1 MKTARRA
8 GLVITWILG
17 QFAAAAETPPPY
29 PAPGKMIDLGGYRVH
44 LNCTGNDKPT
54 VMIVG
59 AGYSF
64 DWSLVQPA
72 VSAFA
77 RVCTYDP
84 PGTVWSD
91 AGPAPSC
98 DGRVV
103 EIHKMLATA
112 RIQGPLVLVGHSIG
126 AVFARLYAQHYPVDV
141 AGMVLIDH
149 AGAYRFA
156 PGDSPLPP
164 APGRSSAV
172 VSGEGS
178 LARLPAFAQDMHRW
192 IDSQSGSRAASNI
205 PLFNA
210 CIAEVA
216 RTGRVQTAE
225 SMPLIVI
232 ANSALA
238 GSADY
243 QSKQV
248 ELLAQSRNSK
258 AIIAR
263 TRGHQVPMDDPGSI
277 IEAIRQVVTAAR
289 NHSSVQ

>member
-1 MKTARRA
+1 MKAVRLA
-8 GLVITWILG
+8 GLAIAWILG
-17 QFAAAAETPPPY
+17 QFAAAAETPPY
-29 PAPGKMIDLGGYRVH
+29 PPPGKMIDLGGYRVH
-44 LNCTGNDKPT
+44 LNCTGTGEPA

-72 VSAFA
+72 VTAFA

-91 AGPAPSC
+91 PGPAPTC

-103 EIHKMLATA
+103 EIHKMLSNAGI
-112 RIQGPLVLVGHSIG
+112 RGPVVLVGHSIG
-126 AVFARLYAQHYPVDV
+126 AVFARLYAHRYPADV

-149 AGAYRFA
+149 AGAYRFTPA
-156 PGDSPLPP
+156 DAPLPQ
-164 APGRSSAV
+164 PGRSSV
-172 VSGEGS
+172 IQSGEAS
-178 LARLPAFAQDMHRW
+178 LSQLPAFAQDMHRW
-192 IDSQSGSRAASNI
+192 VSAQSASRTSNI
-205 PLFNA
+205 PFFNA

-216 RTGRVQTAE
+216 RTGRIQTAE

-238 GSADY
+238 GLPDY
-243 QSKQV
+243 QSKQA

-258 AIIAR
+258 AMIAR
-263 TRGHQVPMDDPGSI
+263 TRGHQVPIDDPGSI
-277 IEAIRQVVTAAR
+277 IEAIRQVVTAVR